1 MLSIGSSSFLV
12 GPAKQFRDMFAPER
26 RVASLVYFATL
37 FGTLVST
44 FVIKVQILSLLCVVA
59 QFSALTWYMLS
70 YIPYG
75 QQCLKRLL
83 ARFM

>member
-1 MLSIGSSSFLV
+1 MSDSGQDLPSRFLRPTHARGSRHTAAGEF
-12 GPAKQFRDMFAPER
+12 FT
-26 RVASLVYFATL
+26 ATL

-75 QQCLKRLL
+75 QQCLKRLIS
-83 ARFM
+83 RFL